1 MVRRWSDG
9 GFEEKRVATTIETEV
24 LVVGG
29 GPVGLTAAM
38 DLAQRGVDVVVAEV
52 RAAGEPPSAKCN
64 HVSARS
70 MEAFRRLG
78 IVKQVRAAGLPD
90 DFPNDSQWGI
100 TVTGPELT
108 RVRIPCRRDRYTAK
122 DGPDTWWPTPE
133 PPHRV
138 NQILLE
144 PVLFDCARATAG
156 VTIHNRTLIEGFVQD
171 DRGVRATARDL
182 DSEATFTIAC
192 DYLIG
197 CDGARSTMRKAIGAT
212 FHGAPALSRMISTY
226 VRAPALMSLIDREPA
241 WMNHAV
247 NPRRGGNAIAVDGRE
262 HWLVRCYVRPDD
274 PDFGQIDLDEAIRTV
289 LGVEPEFRYEVL
301 RRENHTAR
309 RLVADR
315 FRDGRA
321 FICSDAAHIWA
332 PTAGYGMNAGI
343 ADALDL
349 TWMLAAVLRGWA
361 PASLL
366 DAYEA
371 ERLPV
376 TDQVSRFVAE
386 FGVKTAAQRERAPA
400 EIEAPGPA
408 GDRVREEI
416 GRLIYE
422 RNVAQFCCAGLNF
435 GYFYDDSPIIA
446 YDDGSPPPFSMDE
459 YTPSTV
465 PGCRAPHLWLDDGRS
480 LYDAAG
486 PDHALLRPRGAQG
499 ERIERAARARGLP
512 LTTVVLESREADDLY
527 GGQLVLVRPDQH
539 VAWRGEAEPDD
550 PDALIDAVR
559 GAGIR

>member
-1 MVRRWSDG
+1 M
-9 GFEEKRVATTIETEV
+9 ATTIETEV

-52 RAAGEPPSAKCN
+52 RAAGEPPSVKCN
-64 HVSARS
+64 HVSSRS

-78 IVKQVRAAGLPD
+78 IVGPVRAAGLPD

-100 TVTGPELT
+100 TVTGPELA

-171 DRGVRATARDL
+171 DRGVRAAARDL
-182 DSEATFTIAC
+182 DSGATFTIAS

-197 CDGARSTMRKAIGAT
+197 CDGARSTIRKAIGAT
-212 FHGAPALSRMISTY
+212 FHGLPALARMISTY
-226 VRAPALMSLIDREPA
+226 VRAPALMDLIDREPA

-262 HWLVRCYVRPDD
+262 HWVVRCYVRPDD
-274 PDFGQIDLDEAIRTV
+274 PDFDQIDLDEAIRTV
-289 LGVEPEFRYEVL
+289 LGVGPEFRYQVL
-301 RRENHTAR
+301 TRENHTAR

-315 FRDGRA
+315 FRAGRA

-349 TWMLAAVLRGWA
+349 TWMLAGVLRGWA

-386 FGVKTAAQRERAPA
+386 FGAKTAAQRERAPA

-435 GYFYDDSPIIA
+435 GYFYEDSPIIA
-446 YDDGSPPPFSMDE
+446 YDGGSPPPFSMDE

-512 LTTVVLESREADDLY
+512 LTAVVLESREADELY

-539 VAWRGEAEPDD
+539 VAWRGDAEPDD